1 LQHKVD
7 NIKSL
12 LRVAAVFA
20 FGCCFVAGL
29 LIFGL
34 AVSTGHSDSPVI
46 AALALVLIGFA
57 FFAGG
62 MLLVAAEKVAPKIGW
77 G

>member
-1 LQHKVD
+1 MQHKVND
-7 NIKSL
+7 MKSL
-12 LRVAAVFA
+12 LRFAAVFA

-46 AALALVLIGFA
+46 AALALVLIALA
-57 FFAGG
+57 FFVGG
-62 MLLVAAEKVAPKIGW
+62 MLLVAAEKVAPKTGR